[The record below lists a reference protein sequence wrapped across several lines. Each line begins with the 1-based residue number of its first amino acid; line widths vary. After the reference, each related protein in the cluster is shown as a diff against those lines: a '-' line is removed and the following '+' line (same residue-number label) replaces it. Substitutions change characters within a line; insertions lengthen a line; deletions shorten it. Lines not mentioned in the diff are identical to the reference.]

1 MVDIYSA
8 KELLL
13 AELALREQQGYEPE
27 AIAQIREQVTATAAE
42 KPGVNESP
50 PCL

>member
-1 MVDIYSA
+1 MPDIYNP

-13 AELALREQQGYEPE
+13 AELALREQQGSEPE

-42 KPGVNESP
+42 KLGVNESL
-50 PCL
+50 PCP